1 MSQSDYI
8 HGQPKLA
15 FLWRCSPSLAWLGHV
30 PLSTFHSDH
39 DDHLGPLNR
48 TGLRLDE
55 LRRRVVTRPDAGR
68 STKKEK

>member
-1 MSQSDYI
+1 M
-8 HGQPKLA
+8 L
-15 FLWRCSPSLAWLGHV
+15 
-30 PLSTFHSDH
+30 
-39 DDHLGPLNR
+39 DDVGRHHLGPLNR